1 MIKNISIGMEERVT
15 TKDSI
20 GVKDAKGKTRWS
32 LLPFDA
38 LEPVVRVLNYGAITK
53 YQFDN
58 WKHVPRKGAY
68 LDAIVRHW
76 HLYRNGEEFD
86 RETGESHLAN
96 LACDV
101 LFLIW
106 DRQQKSDVPFDEYMK
121 DLLWYD
127 DYVTELDTKKFD

>member
-1 MIKNISIGMEERVT
+1 MIS
-15 TKDSI
+15 KDSTE
-20 GVKDAKGKTRWS
+20 GVKDSKGKIRWS
-32 LLPFDA
+32 LLPFEA

-58 WKHVPRKGAY
+58 WKKVPNKSAY
-68 LDAIVRHW
+68 LDAIIRHW
-76 HLYRNGEEFD
+76 VKYRNGEEFD
-86 RETGESHLAN
+86 SESGESHLAN

-106 DRQQKSDVPFDEYMK
+106 DRQQKHDIPFDQYMK

-127 DYVTELDTKKFD
+127 DYVTELDTKKFQ